1 MDRNVLERLNSE
13 IERYK
18 VSLRYFARTCDWGSF
33 RSKAA
38 QLFDY
43 LESTEVS
50 LVKTRFYGTI
60 GIIVMTLVAVVMLF
74 TALGNVIAP
83 FVARYRDG
91 LLVVV
96 LGAYGLGLLLLLELR
111 LYLSIRT
118 SRHGKRVDRFI
129 RAIEGDVRSYMGP
142 DACRPQG

>member
-50 LVKTRFYGTI
+50 LVKNRFYGTI
-60 GIIVMTLVAVVMLF
+60 GIIVMTLVAVVTLF
-74 TALGNVIAP
+74 SAMGSVIAP
-83 FVARYRDG
+83 FVQYRDD
-91 LLVVV
+91 LLVVI
-96 LGAYGLGLLLLLELR
+96 LGVYGLGLLLLLELR

-118 SRHGKRVDRFI
+118 SRHRKSEDRFI
-129 RAIEGDVRSYMGP
+129 RAVEGDVRSSRGP
-142 DACRPQG
+142 DACRTQE